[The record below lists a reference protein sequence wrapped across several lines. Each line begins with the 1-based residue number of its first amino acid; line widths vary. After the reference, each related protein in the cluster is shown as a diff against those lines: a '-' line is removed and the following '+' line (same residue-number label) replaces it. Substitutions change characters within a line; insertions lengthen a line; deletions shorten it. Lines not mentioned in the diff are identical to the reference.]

1 MNQKF
6 WIAVAS
12 ADHVAI
18 GKQHGF
24 MQVCHGKKRPL
35 QVIKANDVV
44 AYYSSV
50 QTMGSKSPLQQFTA
64 LGVVLSDEV
73 YQVEMAPGFSP
84 YRKNVQWLTS
94 QNCSI
99 RDLLPVLSFSQN
111 NPHWGYMMRFG
122 IFSILQTDM
131 MHIAKSMGCVDWPL
145 AGLQIK
151 TDETSPELNAQE
163 QEQMLL
169 SLE

>member
-1 MNQKF
+1 MNQKY

-18 GKQHGF
+18 GQEKGF

-35 QVIKANDVV
+35 QQVKANDVV

-50 QTMGSKSPLQQFTA
+50 QTMGSKTPLQQFTA
-64 LGVVLSDEV
+64 LGMVLSDEV

-84 YRKNVQWLTS
+84 YRKNVKWLTS

-111 NPHWGYMMRFG
+111 NAHWGYKMRFG
-122 IFSILQTDM
+122 IFAILQTDM
-131 MHIAKSMGCVDWPL
+131 MHIALAMGCMEQL
-145 AGLQIK
+145 KGL
-151 TDETSPELNAQE
+151 E
-163 QEQMLL
+163 Q
-169 SLE
+169 